1 MLTCRMCH
9 SLDLSLFLCAD
20 VLTCGSNPLFS
31 VHCKLELYNPEV
43 SCRPICFLDRGGEH
57 LHQFYWT
64 ISSLCGCFILLSK
77 SIPRPAD
84 LQVSSAHQVCS
95 PMSKA
100 LHPEFQGCLNPG
112 EQMSSTSFI
121 FTNYLWSES
130 LTFKM
135 LSSFIVLDFESYFSP
150 FIYILINM

>member
-1 MLTCRMCH
+1 MTPTGPRGAAGKSPWKHNHLPSTHRH
-9 SLDLSLFLCAD
+9 ITFSPTFIFLLILFLCAD

-121 FTNYLWSES
+121 FTNYL
-130 LTFKM
+130 
-135 LSSFIVLDFESYFSP
+135 
-150 FIYILINM
+150 